1 MKISDG
7 DLRGVLLNPTLNRR
21 GQYICDCPFCG
32 KEQHF
37 YISKSTQLWDC
48 KKCGESGNIYKLLKF
63 LDKTF
68 LLAGKTIEDKP
79 ELKSIR
85 EAKTDDFIRSNDA
98 EGKLPVIS
106 MPVGCK
112 AVYDGYMRQR
122 GMSKKEAEFYGM
134 MKTRLLK
141 KYENY
146 LLMPVREDGEVR
158 GWVGRYEAKKVPT
171 GVLRYKNSLGVNFAS
186 LLYGYDEITA
196 GKTDSVILV
205 EGIFDKIAV
214 DRYLRLREQE
224 VVKCVATFGKKISEV
239 QIGKLVS
246 KWVKRVILA
255 YDFDAIKDVK
265 RIGAELRQWFFV
277 SVVYTTKKDIDEC
290 TEGEALEVFSRIYDT
305 FDFRDNVIGKIKR

>member
-37 YISKSTQLWDC
+37 YISKATQLWDC

-85 EAKTDDFIRSNDA
+85 EAKIDDFSRLNDA

-112 AVYDGYMRQR
+112 EVYDGYMRQR
-122 GMSKKEAEFYGM
+122 GMSKGEAKFYGM

-171 GVLRYKNSLGVNFAS
+171 GVLRYKNSPGVNFAS
-186 LLYGYDEITA
+186 LLYGYDEIMS

-214 DRYLRLREQE
+214 DRYLRLRAQE
-224 VVKCVATFGKKISEV
+224 AVKCVATFGKKISEV
-239 QIGKLVS
+239 QISKLVS
-246 KWVKRVILA
+246 KGVKRVILA

-265 RIGAELRQWFFV
+265 RISAELRQWFFV

>member
-7 DLRGVLLNPTLNRR
+7 DLRGVLLNPNLNRR

-85 EAKTDDFIRSNDA
+85 EAKTDDFSPSNDA

-122 GMSKKEAEFYGM
+122 GMSKREAEYYGM

-158 GWVGRYEAKKVPT
+158 GWVGRYEAKKVPM

-246 KWVKRVILA
+246 KGVKRVILA

-265 RIGAELRQWFFV
+265 RIGVELRQWFFV

-290 TEGEALEVFSRIYDT
+290 TEEEALEVFSRIYDT